1 MDIVSSLKN
10 KIDLIVALI
19 VVPTILIVMYLPEV
33 YRISEKIKFKL
44 KRIRDVLVRFLTS
57 GGGY

>member
-10 KIDLIVALI
+10 KIDLIVALV
-19 VVPTILIVMYLPEV
+19 VVPTILIVMYLPEI